1 MLLLCNLTTGAVAYS
16 NAYFG
21 RGTGPILLDDLLC
34 TGSETRLIDCPRSTS
49 QGVGT
54 FDNCPNGHGEDAGV
68 KCATR
73 KYNITVVHNNPV
85 VLHMAVPTAKLTA
98 SLPAKKASCA
108 HIAADSGKSCC
119 LHIILCAMKECN

>member
-1 MLLLCNLTTGAVAYS
+1 MVDILSQVYDTVLYNPTTGAVAYY

-34 TGSETRLIDCPRSTS
+34 TGSEKRLIDCPRYTS
-49 QGVGT
+49 QGIGT

-73 KYNITVVHNNPV
+73 KYIQNGGFPV
-85 VLHMAVPTAKLTA
+85 AT
-98 SLPAKKASCA
+98 
-108 HIAADSGKSCC
+108 
-119 LHIILCAMKECN
+119 